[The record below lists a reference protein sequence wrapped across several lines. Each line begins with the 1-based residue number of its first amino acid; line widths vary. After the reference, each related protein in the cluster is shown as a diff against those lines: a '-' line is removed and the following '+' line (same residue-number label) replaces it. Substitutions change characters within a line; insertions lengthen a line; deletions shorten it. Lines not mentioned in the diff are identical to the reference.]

1 MLGLITAEQVER
13 QRFGP
18 LADLLKGCG
27 EVLEHQHRQERA
39 EQLLSHQR
47 ILAVIH
53 ANHGG
58 GDAPLFSADFA
69 SDQDATI
76 RSGGL
81 QQLLQPIELAFIDDL
96 PQLIRVEGIGAIH
109 LRSGLLHRLQQ
120 R

>member
-1 MLGLITAEQVER
+1 MLGLTTAEQVQR
-13 QRFGP
+13 QRFGA

-27 EVLEHQHRQERA
+27 EVVQHQHRQERS
-39 EQLLSHQR
+39 EQFLGHQR
-47 ILAVIH
+47 IIAVIH
-53 ANHGG
+53 TNHGG
-58 GDAPLFSADFA
+58 GDAPLLPADFT
-69 SDQDATI
+69 SDQDAPI

>member
-1 MLGLITAEQVER
+1 MGADAPEGQLGHAGLHHHIVEADPAGAGCGEHLLLLGLITAEQVER

-69 SDQDATI
+69 SDQDATV

-81 QQLLQPIELAFIDDL
+81 QQ
-96 PQLIRVEGIGAIH
+96 QL
-109 LRSGLLHRLQQ
+109 
-120 R
+120 